1 MSAKSENKSAE
12 KTAANTDALSENNE
26 NQTETAS
33 VKNKEQTKQFTAKD
47 IDIHQYITVR
57 NGFQG
62 RLVYK
67 SPKTGEHFVWD
78 GFGSE
83 QEMELLELRN
93 AKNAAKKF
101 FVNNWFMFDEDWIVD
116 YLGLRQYYKH
126 AVGIEDFDK
135 IFKQPPASIK
145 KTIEALSDGQKK
157 SVAYRAKVL
166 IAEGGIDSNKAI
178 SALEETLGVELVER

>member
-1 MSAKSENKSAE
+1 MSTKNTADTSEKSVVKSKETEAKPVVA
-12 KTAANTDALSENNE
+12 
-26 NQTETAS
+26 
-33 VKNKEQTKQFTAKD
+33 KEV
-47 IDIHQYITVR
+47 DIHQYVTVR

-62 RLVYK
+62 RLIYTSK
-67 SPKTGEHFVWD
+67 KTGEVFSWES
-78 GFGSE
+78 FGSE

-93 AKNAAKKF
+93 AKNSSKKF

-126 AVGIEDFDK
+126 SIKIEDFDN
-135 IFKQPPASIK
+135 IFKLNPSEIK
-145 KTIEALSDGQKK
+145 KTISNLSDGQKK

-178 SALEETLGVELVER
+178 AALEDSLGVELVER

>member
-1 MSAKSENKSAE
+1 MTTKSTNKSTENKVTDSTVVYGKSEPQAKP
-12 KTAANTDALSENNE
+12 L
-26 NQTETAS
+26 
-33 VKNKEQTKQFTAKD
+33 VAKD

-62 RLVYK
+62 KLVYN

-78 GFGSE
+78 GFGAE

-101 FVNNWFMFDEDWIVD
+101 FANNWFMFDEDWVVD

-126 AVGIEDFDK
+126 AVKIEDFDK
-135 IFKQPPASIK
+135 IFEQTPAVIK

-166 IAEGGIDSNKAI
+166 IAKGCIDSNKAI
-178 SALEETLGVELVER
+178 AAIEDALGIELVER